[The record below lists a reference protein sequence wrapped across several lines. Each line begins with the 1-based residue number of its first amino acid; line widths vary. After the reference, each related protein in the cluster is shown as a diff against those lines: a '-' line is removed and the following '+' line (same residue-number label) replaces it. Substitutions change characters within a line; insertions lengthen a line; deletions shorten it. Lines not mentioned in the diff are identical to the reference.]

1 MKKILAI
8 LAALLASLPASAQ
21 QVRQSGNVTPGHVT
35 KWITTGVIGDGGP
48 DPAGA
53 NPTSLNA
60 TASGFGIC
68 QFSGFFSGPYNRL
81 CFNVTGTGGGFALDN
96 FGGATGGFTWTLN
109 GVTQGLPITTGLPVT
124 INDFACFSDTTG
136 DLKDCGN
143 TNGVNSGTINQL
155 AWYAASGAVVSG
167 LATANNGALVTS
179 AGGVPSISS
188 TLPAAVQG
196 NITTVGTIG
205 TGVWQGTAIAV
216 GFGGTGLTGGT
227 SGGVP
232 YFNSA
237 NTLASSG
244 ALTANAVM
252 LGGGAGG
259 APTVSGCTI
268 DANNTVS
275 CASSVTATPAH
286 VNQNTTSDASAAS
299 YNLQKNR
306 SGGAVLNSDVLGIV
320 NFSGFSNAAQR
331 NAAQIQAIVS
341 AAPSGSNVPTKV
353 QISTSNAA
361 GLNNQSLVFDNNGHL
376 SSVSTSVPVVNTCAG
391 FALGTGATDFAGR
404 ATFTS
409 NASTCSFNFGTAFAN
424 IPFCTVA
431 APVTTNMTVT
441 ATTLTI
447 GFVSAAA
454 TTASWICIGA

>member
-8 LAALLASLPASAQ
+8 LVALLAPLPASAQ

-68 QFSGFFSGPYNRL
+68 QFSGLFSGSYNRL

-196 NITTVGTIG
+196 NITTVGTVTTGVWNGTAITGSNIASATVTGGNIATNTIARANDTQAIANTMVGNWTGSTANLVDNTMPSCADSGGNHLNYVNG
-205 TGVWQGTAIAV
+205 TGVTC
-216 GFGGTGLTGGT
+216 GTGFPAAGPLTNSLGGDVAMNNTANYFDGPSATQGSTGTWWASGTVTLIDTAGSATMNCKLWDGTTVISSAQAASASVNFPIVVSLAGFLAAPAGNLRISCRDQSST
-227 SGGVP
+227 SGLIK
-232 YFNSA
+232 FNLSG
-237 NTLASSG
+237 NSKDSTL
-244 ALTANAVM
+244 
-252 LGGGAGG
+252 
-259 APTVSGCTI
+259 
-268 DANNTVS
+268 
-275 CASSVTATPAH
+275 SVH
-286 VNQNTTSDASAAS
+286 RI
-299 YNLQKNR
+299 L
-306 SGGAVLNSDVLGIV
+306 
-320 NFSGFSNAAQR
+320 
-331 NAAQIQAIVS
+331 
-341 AAPSGSNVPTKV
+341 
-353 QISTSNAA
+353 
-361 GLNNQSLVFDNNGHL
+361 
-376 SSVSTSVPVVNTCAG
+376 
-391 FALGTGATDFAGR
+391 
-404 ATFTS
+404 
-409 NASTCSFNFGTAFAN
+409 
-424 IPFCTVA
+424 
-431 APVTTNMTVT
+431 
-441 ATTLTI
+441 
-447 GFVSAAA
+447 
-454 TTASWICIGA
+454 